1 MTTARQFPIFAVVF
15 AIVYA
20 GVYLIAVER
29 NYALFTYH
37 PAIEEFGFLV
47 EPPREGPAMYWY
59 GWIATAAIVALV
71 AGLIACVV
79 PEQMAK
85 RLWSGWSWAIPVAA
99 MFAFGYLLRGFF
111 MR

>member
-71 AGLIACVV
+71 AGLIACMV
-79 PEQMAK
+79 PQQMAK
-85 RLWSGWSWAIPVAA
+85 RLWSGWSWAVPVAA

>member
-15 AIVYA
+15 AVVYA

-71 AGLIACVV
+71 AGLIACMV
-79 PEQMAK
+79 PQQMAK
-85 RLWSGWSWAIPVAA
+85 RLWSGWSWAVPVAA

>member
-1 MTTARQFPIFAVVF
+1 MTTARSFPVF
-15 AIVYA
+15 AIVFAVTYA
-20 GVYLIAVER
+20 VAYVIAVEQ

-59 GWIATAAIVALV
+59 GWIATAGIVALV
-71 AGLIACVV
+71 AGVIACLV

-85 RLWSGWSWAIPVAA
+85 RLWSGWSWAVPVAA

-111 MR
+111 TR

>member
-1 MTTARQFPIFAVVF
+1 MTGARSLPVF
-15 AIVYA
+15 AIVFAVVYA
-20 GVYLIAVER
+20 IAYVIAVEQ

-47 EPPREGPAMYWY
+47 ESAREGPAMYWY
-59 GWIATAAIVALV
+59 GWIATAGIVAL
-71 AGLIACVV
+71 IAAIIASLV

-85 RLWSGWSWAIPVAA
+85 RLWSGWSWAVPVAA

-111 MR
+111 LR

>member
-1 MTTARQFPIFAVVF
+1 MTTPRAFPVF
-15 AIVYA
+15 AIVFAVVYA
-20 GVYLIAVER
+20 VAYVIAVEQ
-29 NYALFTYH
+29 NCALFTYH

-59 GWIATAAIVALV
+59 GWIATAGIVALI
-71 AGLIACVV
+71 AGVIASFV

-85 RLWSGWSWAIPVAA
+85 RVWSGWSWAVPVAA